1 MNNFARFWG
10 IDAEGEH
17 KGAFVP
23 CGAPN
28 LFMTGGGCG
37 HARFFTRLI
46 ALQILSA
53 QLGHPVQ
60 PFKETKLSVPDE

>member
-1 MNNFARFWG
+1 M
-10 IDAEGEH
+10 
-17 KGAFVP
+17 GAFVP
-23 CGAPN
+23 CGVPN

-46 ALQILSA
+46 ALQILAA

-60 PFKETKLSVPDE
+60 PYKGTKLAAEE